1 MVFFA
6 VLLALGVGLYR
17 DYGISW
23 DEPHQRFTGAVT
35 VKHLAE
41 RFAPSLVKGE
51 VLRLPP
57 LDTYVDRDHGTA
69 FEMPAVALEA
79 LLKLSDKRDIFM
91 MRHLLTFLVCFAGTV
106 AVYAMATRRFG
117 DWRSGLLAALLLVL
131 SPRLFAESFYNSKD
145 AVFMAAFAIAM
156 STAIAFLLRPGPAT
170 AVLHGLATAFAIDI
184 RVMAVI
190 LPVVSLSVL
199 ALRLVRREVPVGRA
213 LRASAIHLAATIAFA
228 VAMWVWL
235 WSNPLANFAEAFASM
250 AQFRWQGDTLYLG
263 AVVPGRELPWHYIP
277 VWLSLTTPPFY
288 LALFGV
294 GTLAILVR
302 FASRRLALWQT
313 DEELQDLFFLGLV
326 IAPVVAVI
334 GLQSVLYGGWRHLY
348 FIYPAFL
355 LVAVRGWQVIWSSAK
370 VWRPLRP
377 AFAAVTALLLL
388 LVAAWMVRAH
398 PLQNVYFNAF
408 AGRDLRARFDVDY
421 WGLANR
427 QALEYI
433 LKHDSSP
440 VITIVADSETPLE
453 SAIDMIEPAERG
465 RLRMAGD
472 GETAR
477 YLLTNFHGDRQTD
490 ETRRARGYLPFREIA
505 VDGEP
510 VLAIFRH
517 ASAF

>member
-1 MVFFA
+1 MIVPA
-6 VLLALGVGLYR
+6 
-17 DYGISW
+17 
-23 DEPHQRFTGAVT
+23 
-35 VKHLAE
+35 
-41 RFAPSLVKGE
+41 
-51 VLRLPP
+51 
-57 LDTYVDRDHGTA
+57 
-69 FEMPAVALEA
+69 MP
-79 LLKLSDKRDIFM
+79 
-91 MRHLLTFLVCFAGTV
+91 T
-106 AVYAMATRRFG
+106 
-117 DWRSGLLAALLLVL
+117 
-131 SPRLFAESFYNSKD
+131 
-145 AVFMAAFAIAM
+145 
-156 STAIAFLLRPGPAT
+156 LRP
-170 AVLHGLATAFAIDI
+170 
-184 RVMAVI
+184 
-190 LPVVSLSVL
+190 
-199 ALRLVRREVPVGRA
+199 
-213 LRASAIHLAATIAFA
+213 
-228 VAMWVWL
+228 
-235 WSNPLANFAEAFASM
+235 
-250 AQFRWQGDTLYLG
+250 
-263 AVVPGRELPWHYIP
+263 
-277 VWLSLTTPPFY
+277 
-288 LALFGV
+288 
-294 GTLAILVR
+294 
-302 FASRRLALWQT
+302 
-313 DEELQDLFFLGLV
+313 
-326 IAPVVAVI
+326 PVVAVI